1 MCLLSS
7 PPPPLWVVLA
17 LWSYA
22 PLAFQEASAPSQPAD
37 TKLEEALT
45 TPGQEL
51 IYIYRS
57 SSIYI
62 YIDQHD
68 RSSWLLLAPL
78 GSSWLLLASP
88 GSSWLHLA
96 PPDSRWLLMAPQG
109 FLLFRPSYFL
119 GLASLVNP
127 TRGRQGE
134 VGSPRASHFP
144 GLPSLLKPIRGRQG
158 EVGSPETSY
167 FLYRLS

>member
-1 MCLLSS
+1 MVLCSLSLS
-7 PPPPLWVVLA
+7 GGECIISASRHEVRRGID
-17 LWSYA
+17 YA
-22 PLAFQEASAPSQPAD
+22 RAGAY
-37 TKLEEALT
+37 
-45 TPGQEL
+45 
-51 IYIYRS
+51 IYIDRVQ
-57 SSIYI
+57 YI